1 MIFLSNQDLYFGIVS
16 AVQAGLL
23 MLVSETNILNCGGNI
38 MSHWLSYVILIA
50 GFALLTKGADF
61 FVEGAA
67 AVAGKL
73 RVPSF
78 IIGMTIVAMGTS
90 APECAVSVTAALKG
104 SNQLAVSNAVGSN
117 LFNLMVVC
125 GFCSLAAP
133 LAVETGVLRKEF
145 PFSILVAVLLLAA
158 GAFGMSLGRADGL
171 ILLAVFVIFLFWMI
185 KSACISREKQSG
197 DDTEGGEQKNLSVF
211 RCVVY
216 IAGGLA
222 AIVLGGDWVVD
233 GASIIAASFGMSQN
247 LIGLTVVAFGTSLP
261 ELVTSFAAA
270 RKKQADMA
278 LGNVIGSNIFNI
290 LLILGLAA
298 VISPMSFNMENLID
312 TGILTGL
319 SIEVYFFCMKDHDIR
334 RTEGIIMLAQ
344 YALYTLYICMR

>member
-1 MIFLSNQDLYFGIVS
+1 
-16 AVQAGLL
+16 
-23 MLVSETNILNCGGNI
+23 
-38 MSHWLSYVILIA
+38 MSYWMSYVILIA

-73 RVPSF
+73 RVPAF

-90 APECAVSVTAALKG
+90 APECAVSVTAALKNN
-104 SNQLAVSNAVGSN
+104 NQLAVSNAVGSN
-117 LFNLMVVC
+117 LFNLMAVC
-125 GFCSLAAP
+125 GVCALVAP
-133 LAVETGVLRKEF
+133 LAVETGVLRREF
-145 PFSILVAVLLLAA
+145 PFSILVAVLLLAV
-158 GAFGMSLGRADGL
+158 GAAGMSIGRLDG
-171 ILLAVFVIFLFWMI
+171 ILLLTVFVIFLIWMVR
-185 KSACISREKQSG
+185 SAQKARMQQNEDAA
-197 DDTEGGEQKNLSVF
+197 DDSEGNKDLSVF
-211 RCVVY
+211 RCLIY
-216 IAGGLA
+216 IIGGLA

-233 GASIIAASFGMSQN
+233 GASVIAESFGMSQN

-298 VISPMSFNMENLID
+298 AISPMSFNMENVID
-312 TGILTGL
+312 TVILIVM
-319 SIEVYFFCMKDHDIR
+319 SVEVYFFCRKDHDIR
-334 RTEGIIMLAQ
+334 KSEGIVMLAE
-344 YALYTLYICMR
+344 YAGYVVYICMR